1 MNARPAKRCKRPA
14 YPTRREVAADPAL
27 LERHVPEA
35 WKRSARLAAAAAMLA
50 GAGTVALTPGCAS
63 GPPAKVAPI
72 FDHGTGRG
80 ALGCVMVVPP
90 AFLSEEEALQVI
102 SEVLAEQGLTSSGAP
117 PALKGVAFVGHRVNP
132 EAVTYADQF
141 SSARTPL
148 VPDFFDPAKNVAVEF
163 VSEDDYV
170 GLCHGEFH
178 SSVGS
183 YDILDLAHTMSM
195 AVREF
200 SSGLYFAALYDPM
213 VSYNLWDRK
222 DHEDAN
228 ARWERTKEQSRQ
240 LLREQVKDFVDWL
253 KGQGVI

>member
-1 MNARPAKRCKRPA
+1 MKAKPEKRRKRPQ
-14 YPTRREVAADPAL
+14 YPTRSEAAEDPTLREDL
-27 LERHVPEA
+27 LSDVESRLGDYESHLGTPFSSVFVVP
-35 WKRSARLAAAAAMLA
+35 
-50 GAGTVALTPGCAS
+50 LTPSSVS
-63 GPPAKVAPI
+63 GPPAQVAPI
-72 FDHGTGRG
+72 FQHGEGRG
-80 ALGCVMVVPP
+80 SAGCVVATPP
-90 AFLSEEEALQVI
+90 VFLSEEEALQVI
-102 SEVLAEQGLTSSGAP
+102 SEILAEHGLTASDSP
-117 PALKGVAFVGHRVNP
+117 PAIEGFVFDDKASG
-132 EAVTYADQF
+132 
-141 SSARTPL
+141 ARTPL

>member
-1 MNARPAKRCKRPA
+1 MKAKPEKRRKRPQYPTAQAPRTLRYVKTQERRGVAWETMSLISARRFLSLCGAVDARP
-14 YPTRREVAADPAL
+14 V
-27 LERHVPEA
+27 
-35 WKRSARLAAAAAMLA
+35 
-50 GAGTVALTPGCAS
+50 S
-63 GPPAKVAPI
+63 GPPALPRYSS
-72 FDHGTGRG
+72 TEGRG
-80 ALGCVMVVPP
+80 SAGCVVVTPP
-90 AFLSEEEALQVI
+90 VFLSEEEALQVI
-102 SEVLAEQGLTSSGAP
+102 SEILAEHGLTASDSP
-117 PALKGVAFVGHRVNP
+117 PAIEGFVFDDKASG
-132 EAVTYADQF
+132 
-141 SSARTPL
+141 ARTPL